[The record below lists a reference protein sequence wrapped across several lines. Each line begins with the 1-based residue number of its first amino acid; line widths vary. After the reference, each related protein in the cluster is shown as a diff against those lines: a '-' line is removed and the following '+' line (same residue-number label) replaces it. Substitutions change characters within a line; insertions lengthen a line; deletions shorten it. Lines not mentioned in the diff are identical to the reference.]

1 MTAQIPTQAR
11 QVAPPDPREVETAL
25 ELGQHRELVLEA
37 MRTGCWDAVD
47 AIPEPSEDPWRE
59 LERVA

>member
-1 MTAQIPTQAR
+1 MTQIRPQTHQI
-11 QVAPPDPREVETAL
+11 APPDPRELETAL

-37 MRTGCWDAVD
+37 MRLNDWSKVD
-47 AIPEPSEDPWRE
+47 ALPEPSEDPWRE